1 MRVVIAPDKFKGSLS
16 APDVARHLEAGLQAA
31 ARTDGRIGN
40 LEIVRIP
47 VADGGEGTL
56 DDAPLLADFL
66 AAARAAKT
74 A

>member
-1 MRVVIAPDKFKGSLS
+1 MIEAIRRPSGSYM
-16 APDVARHLEAGLQAA
+16 AA
-31 ARTDGRIGN
+31 VQWHPEFHRR
-40 LEIVRIP
+40 
-47 VADGGEGTL
+47 GEGTL